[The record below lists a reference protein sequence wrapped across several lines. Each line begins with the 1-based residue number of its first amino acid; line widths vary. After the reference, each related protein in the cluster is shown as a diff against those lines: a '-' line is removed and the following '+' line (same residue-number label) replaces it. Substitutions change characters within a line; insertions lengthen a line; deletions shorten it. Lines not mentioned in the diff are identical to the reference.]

1 MAADKLD
8 TQTQDLFTSRQS
20 FTDAEGRRRR
30 APKERE
36 GITLEDAATF
46 VASATPIIGD
56 AMAAKEVYDELQKD
70 EPNYLLAGALGGA
83 ALVGLIPGLGD
94 AAAAGIRRGAKM
106 ALDTAKRVEIDPN
119 TLGTMGGNIRLNPK
133 ADVVDTTKPSVE
145 AAGLTDEAIDSWR
158 KANATSEDFRKALKG
173 RNQELQDLANKI
185 DDPDSPITVDDYRA
199 RADEIRPIRK
209 VTDVPKPATYKEVVS
224 ALNAGKRN
232 KPIIGLNAEIPE
244 GDVITARLDIDAYTD
259 YDVWVPTLTHP
270 ELKTVYKPTV
280 VMKDVTFIDETS
292 SAVKKAKGVAQ
303 GRPKAPFAVMTGKY
317 QNISNDEAY
326 DYATSVF
333 DSDEWV
339 QAGYDPTKRG
349 FFYDRADGQ
358 PILAGEEVVQVGH
371 LVLVKNATKGDSKA
385 FGFNEGGMTVD
396 NQTDVIFKSV
406 RSYAEG
412 GEVVDPVS
420 GNEVPPGSLP
430 EEVRD
435 DIDARLSEGEYVVP
449 ADVVRYYGVKFF
461 EDLRTKAKAGLEKM
475 DEEGRIGGEPIGMEV
490 IEPEDDFPF
499 DVSELQTTED
509 IQGFDEGGDV
519 TRMQNPFANSM
530 GSSTEFKTYV
540 NEQGLTLYIRFV
552 DGKPMDYI
560 PPGYVLEG
568 TPSATES
575 TTSVERE
582 SKDSS
587 QTLAPPTESTGKSAK
602 ERLSAMSLDELTS
615 AAKFTQKLRNPSV
628 GIAAGALNPI
638 LGFAVRLGSGAKI
651 ADIDQELRSR
661 LKNPDLTEEQ
671 RSQIETAR
679 SQFSY
684 VDKEPK
690 DGKPDSGQK
699 LFGGYRST
707 YEGLKD
713 NDGDGDIDFGDT
725 WLGDL
730 LGFDKD
736 RKVGVQGIGLSESRA
751 GARRYASIDEA
762 DEALGTLKDKAS
774 SVKAV
779 PTAQPDTTYKYAN
792 PDGSARTVVDNA
804 FTRTF
809 NSANIG
815 RNLDDVEK
823 DNLARSAG
831 VSREQYDNMSEYE
844 RSERL
849 AGNAKGGLMTKS
861 KKK

>member
-1 MAADKLD
+1 MAVDKSD
-8 TQTQDLFTSRQS
+8 KKSEQT
-20 FTDAEGRRRR
+20 
-30 APKERE
+30 
-36 GITLEDAATF
+36 
-46 VASATPIIGD
+46 
-56 AMAAKEVYDELQKD
+56 M
-70 EPNYLLAGALGGA
+70 
-83 ALVGLIPGLGD
+83 
-94 AAAAGIRRGAKM
+94 
-106 ALDTAKRVEIDPN
+106 
-119 TLGTMGGNIRLNPK
+119 
-133 ADVVDTTKPSVE
+133 
-145 AAGLTDEAIDSWR
+145 
-158 KANATSEDFRKALKG
+158 
-173 RNQELQDLANKI
+173 
-185 DDPDSPITVDDYRA
+185 DD
-199 RADEIRPIRK
+199 
-209 VTDVPKPATYKEVVS
+209 
-224 ALNAGKRN
+224 
-232 KPIIGLNAEIPE
+232 
-244 GDVITARLDIDAYTD
+244 
-259 YDVWVPTLTHP
+259 
-270 ELKTVYKPTV
+270 
-280 VMKDVTFIDETS
+280 
-292 SAVKKAKGVAQ
+292 
-303 GRPKAPFAVMTGKY
+303 
-317 QNISNDEAY
+317 
-326 DYATSVF
+326 
-333 DSDEWV
+333 
-339 QAGYDPTKRG
+339 
-349 FFYDRADGQ
+349 
-358 PILAGEEVVQVGH
+358 
-371 LVLVKNATKGDSKA
+371 
-385 FGFNEGGMTVD
+385 
-396 NQTDVIFKSV
+396 QTDFVFKSV

-461 EDLRTKAKAGLEKM
+461 EGLRTKAKSGLEKM

-568 TPSATES
+568 TPSATAA

-602 ERLSAMSLDELTS
+602 ERLSAMSLEELTS

-713 NDGDGDIDFGDT
+713 NDNDGDIDFGDT

-730 LGFDKD
+730 LGFDEG

-762 DEALGTLKDKAS
+762 DEALGTLKNKGS

>member
-615 AAKFTQKLRNPSV
+615 AAKFTQKLRKPSV

-638 LGFAVRLGSGAKI
+638 LGFAVRLGSGAKL
-651 ADIDQELRSR
+651 ADIDQELRTR

-713 NDGDGDIDFGDT
+713 NDNDGDIDFGDT

-762 DEALGTLKDKAS
+762 DEALGTLKNKAS

-779 PTAQPDTTYKYAN
+779 PTAQTDTTYRYAN
-792 PDGSARTVVDNA
+792 ADGSARTVVDNA

>member
-1 MAADKLD
+1 MAVDKSD
-8 TQTQDLFTSRQS
+8 NKSEQT
-20 FTDAEGRRRR
+20 
-30 APKERE
+30 
-36 GITLEDAATF
+36 
-46 VASATPIIGD
+46 
-56 AMAAKEVYDELQKD
+56 M
-70 EPNYLLAGALGGA
+70 
-83 ALVGLIPGLGD
+83 
-94 AAAAGIRRGAKM
+94 
-106 ALDTAKRVEIDPN
+106 
-119 TLGTMGGNIRLNPK
+119 
-133 ADVVDTTKPSVE
+133 
-145 AAGLTDEAIDSWR
+145 
-158 KANATSEDFRKALKG
+158 
-173 RNQELQDLANKI
+173 
-185 DDPDSPITVDDYRA
+185 DD
-199 RADEIRPIRK
+199 
-209 VTDVPKPATYKEVVS
+209 
-224 ALNAGKRN
+224 
-232 KPIIGLNAEIPE
+232 
-244 GDVITARLDIDAYTD
+244 
-259 YDVWVPTLTHP
+259 
-270 ELKTVYKPTV
+270 
-280 VMKDVTFIDETS
+280 
-292 SAVKKAKGVAQ
+292 
-303 GRPKAPFAVMTGKY
+303 
-317 QNISNDEAY
+317 
-326 DYATSVF
+326 
-333 DSDEWV
+333 
-339 QAGYDPTKRG
+339 
-349 FFYDRADGQ
+349 
-358 PILAGEEVVQVGH
+358 
-371 LVLVKNATKGDSKA
+371 
-385 FGFNEGGMTVD
+385 
-396 NQTDVIFKSV
+396 QTDFVFKSV

-461 EDLRTKAKAGLEKM
+461 EDLRTKAKSGLEKM

-499 DVSELQTTED
+499 DVSELRTTED

-519 TRMQNPFANSM
+519 TRMQNPFENSM

-568 TPSATES
+568 TPSATEA

-582 SKDSS
+582 SKDRSP
-587 QTLAPPTESTGKSAK
+587 TLAPPTESTGKSAK
-602 ERLSAMSLDELTS
+602 ERLSAMSLEELTS

-713 NDGDGDIDFGDT
+713 NDNDGDVDFGDT

-762 DEALGTLKDKAS
+762 DEALGTLKERGS

-779 PTAQPDTTYKYAN
+779 PAAQPDTTYRYAN
-792 PDGSARTVVDNA
+792 ADGSARTVVDNA